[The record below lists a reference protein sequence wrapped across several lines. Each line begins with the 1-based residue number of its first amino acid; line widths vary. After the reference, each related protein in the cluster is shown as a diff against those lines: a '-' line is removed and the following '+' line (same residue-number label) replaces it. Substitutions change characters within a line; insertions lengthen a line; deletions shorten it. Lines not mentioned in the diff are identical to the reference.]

1 MFSNLTKLSA
11 FAGDYELFN
20 EYTIQALEKQKKQM
34 DGYITYACA
43 LGGQKGIP
51 TLVSYETHVFK
62 AIQERFKIQYSEIII
77 EKLFRLLEKEELGE
91 RIIEL
96 QENAPDWTESEKYY
110 IALYDQG
117 NDLFYYLHIYADRIL
132 IGTVVTNQHMYFV
145 NEKAAAF
152 ICVLCDGVLAEGLNN
167 IPMFAKSDS
176 RKCQQY
182 K

>member
-20 EYTIQALEKQKKQM
+20 EYTIHALEKQKKQM

-77 EKLFRLLEKEELGE
+77 EKLFRILEKEELGE

-110 IALYDQG
+110 IALYD
-117 NDLFYYLHIYADRIL
+117 LSLIHI
-132 IGTVVTNQHMYFV
+132 
-145 NEKAAAF
+145 
-152 ICVLCDGVLAEGLNN
+152 
-167 IPMFAKSDS
+167 
-176 RKCQQY
+176 
-182 K
+182 